1 MSKKLRLQSPQG
13 FCMNGE
19 YKVFYKIRNKL
30 SEMLEKDLSSVTFFC
45 FEQRH
50 EGRWKLVILESS
62 EEDEMEEKRWSPKWS
77 QEKVTRFLYKVGS
90 LTVQGF
96 FLDVLKKTQARKNSK
111 LKRILMK
118 TQAKFQKNSNR
129 QLNWA
134 FAIQKLHFHSKN
146 VPPAKFFSKS

>member
-1 MSKKLRLQSPQG
+1 MKARISIYIVPHFSVCPKNRRLQSPQG

-90 LTVQGF
+90 ITTN
-96 FLDVLKKTQARKNSK
+96 FLSSPLLLHRCSTQLLHKYRQAYLKDSLPYVVFRGK
-111 LKRILMK
+111 I
-118 TQAKFQKNSNR
+118 
-129 QLNWA
+129 
-134 FAIQKLHFHSKN
+134 
-146 VPPAKFFSKS
+146 